1 MDNKGIY
8 ELKRHITFEGKEI
21 KEIDLS
27 GLEDLTGKD
36 MRELDTQYRQKQ
48 FNPAITKEF
57 DVLYLQMVLA
67 RATSKPIE
75 LFESLKAKDWT
86 ALEVYTRNFLL
97 I

>member
-1 MDNKGIY
+1 
-8 ELKRHITFEGKEI
+8 
-21 KEIDLS
+21 
-27 GLEDLTGKD
+27 

-86 ALEVYTRNFLL
+86 ALEVYT
-97 I
+97 

>member
-1 MDNKGIY
+1 MANKGIY
-8 ELKRHITFEGKEI
+8 ELKRPITFEGKEI

-36 MRELDTQYRQKQ
+36 MRELDAQYRQKQ
-48 FNPAITKEF
+48 FSPAVTKEF